1 MNLAI
6 DIGNSSC
13 KTGVYRADK
22 REYISY
28 SCADDTAEIEDI
40 MSRFPLK
47 RALISSVRKDAPGI
61 EQLLKKAGI
70 EVHLLSHKTPLPF
83 HLSYESPETLGTD
96 RIAAVAAAHKLF
108 RGSNVLVI
116 DAGTAVTIDL
126 LGSDNIYH
134 GGNISPG
141 LEMRFRSL
149 HDYTARL
156 PLVSKSDSFGNLG
169 LNTTESIRSGV
180 QSGLLFEINDYIR
193 TLKNDY
199 KDLKIIFT
207 GGDGEFLASR
217 TEARHE
223 LVPDLVIDGLNY
235 ILNYNVQI
243 P

>member
-13 KTGVYRADK
+13 KTGVYSADK
-22 REYISY
+22 REFISY
-28 SCADDTAEIEDI
+28 SCADDTTEMENI
-40 MSRFPLK
+40 MSRFPVK
-47 RALISSVRKDAPGI
+47 RAMISSVRKDAPGF
-61 EQLLKKAGI
+61 EQVLVKAGI
-70 EVHLLSHKTPLPF
+70 EAHLLSHKTPLPF

-96 RIAAVAAAHKLF
+96 RIAAVAGAHKMF

-126 LGSDNIYH
+126 LGSDSIYH

-149 HDYTARL
+149 HDYTAKL

-180 QSGLLFEINDYIR
+180 QSGLVFEINDYIR

-207 GGDGEFLASR
+207 GGDGEFLASLA
-217 TEARHE
+217 EARHE
-223 LVPDLVIDGLNY
+223 LIPDLVIDGLNY
-235 ILNYNVQI
+235 ILNYNAQI
-243 P
+243 S

>member
-13 KTGVYRADK
+13 KTGVYSADK
-22 REYISY
+22 KEYTSY
-28 SCADDTAEIEDI
+28 SGTEDTTELEKII
-40 MSRFPLK
+40 SRFSLK
-47 RALISSVRKDAPGI
+47 RAIISSVSKNETLFVP
-61 EQLLKKAGI
+61 LLQQAGI

-83 HLSYESPETLGTD
+83 QLRYESPETLGTD
-96 RIAAVAAAHKLF
+96 RIAAAAAAHNMF
-108 RGSNVLVI
+108 RGANVLVI

-126 LGSDNIYH
+126 LGSDNIYL

-141 LEMRFRSL
+141 LQMRFRSL

-169 LNTTESIRSGV
+169 LNTKESIRSGV
-180 QSGLLFEINDYIR
+180 QSGLIFEINDYIR

-207 GGDGEFLASR
+207 GGDGQFLAAK
-217 TEARHE
+217 TNTRHE
-223 LVPDLVIDGLNY
+223 LVPDLVMDGLNY
-235 ILNYNVQI
+235 ILNYNAQKS
-243 P
+243 